1 MSDSGPTDTDMK
13 EFREKYPVLTF
24 EVKSETELQAQFI
37 EVGIPE
43 APDSKKKT
51 YLAFSMT
58 QVLRAGLTATEGFKG
73 IRFLDSAAAVGCVSL
88 TP

>member
-13 EFREKYPVLTF
+13 EFREKYPALTF
-24 EVKSETELQAQFI
+24 DLRSENELQAQYI

-51 YLAFSMT
+51 YLAFTMT
-58 QVLRAGLTATEGFKG
+58 QVLRAELTATEGFKG
-73 IRFLDSAAAVGCVSL
+73 VRFLDSAAAVGCVSV